1 MAGRGSGRKLM
12 VYLLAMTRLLGLTP
26 SIAHPP
32 RERPLARAVPACT
45 ARHYCRGSRVVLP
58 LWGLSAY
65 FLPQKLLCVVY
76 CRKKTLNDR
85 QSRRVNQQSHDLLYA
100 STSLSRLG
108 IARANPRLAASVF
121 YPTIGPC
128 TTSCSVLCLRRGSH
142 AEQRTGGLA
151 HRQRPP
157 APHPGPAP

>member
-12 VYLLAMTRLLGLTP
+12 VYLLAMTRLRGLTP

-32 RERPLARAVPACT
+32 RERPLARAVSAGP
-45 ARHYCRGSRVVLP
+45 ARHHCRGSRVVLP

-85 QSRRVNQQSHDLLYA
+85 QSRRVNQQS
-100 STSLSRLG
+100 LSWMG
-108 IARANPRLAASVF
+108 SC
-121 YPTIGPC
+121 T
-128 TTSCSVLCLRRGSH
+128 TTSCPVTFRP
-142 AEQRTGGLA
+142 
-151 HRQRPP
+151 RPP
-157 APHPGPAP
+157 LAL

>member
-85 QSRRVNQQSHDLLYA
+85 QSRRVNQQSRSWHGLRPTAATRCRISRL
-100 STSLSRLG
+100 SLSTK
-108 IARANPRLAASVF
+108 A
-121 YPTIGPC
+121 
-128 TTSCSVLCLRRGSH
+128 VLI
-142 AEQRTGGLA
+142 
-151 HRQRPP
+151 
-157 APHPGPAP
+157 

>member
-12 VYLLAMTRLLGLTP
+12 VYLLAMTRLRGLTP

-32 RERPLARAVPACT
+32 RERPLARAVSAGP
-45 ARHYCRGSRVVLP
+45 ARHHCRGSRVVLS

-85 QSRRVNQQSHDLLYA
+85 QSRRVNQQSHYRAERGDIAAEFRPTVVGVMRKNLLADLP
-100 STSLSRLG
+100 
-108 IARANPRLAASVF
+108 PRDVMHL
-121 YPTIGPC
+121 
-128 TTSCSVLCLRRGSH
+128 
-142 AEQRTGGLA
+142 QRC
-151 HRQRPP
+151 QR
-157 APHPGPAP
+157 